1 MFFISGEHSPFLLTH
16 LCLLAFFEFVT
27 ASPIEFEIFFTI
39 HSHLLS
45 FVHVLHGRG
54 DRCLMDLDLILIL
67 VDELFVFLLASYL
80 HQLLDLLLMTA
91 VRVADLLRLLAIHQ
105 LLGLSGAEDLLVA
118 RRRVRPALLSSAE
131 LRRA

>member
-1 MFFISGEHSPFLLTH
+1 
-16 LCLLAFFEFVT
+16 
-27 ASPIEFEIFFTI
+27 
-39 HSHLLS
+39 
-45 FVHVLHGRG
+45 
-54 DRCLMDLDLILIL
+54 MDLDLILIL